1 MFQSAIFFYLCTHNI
16 VLVTQTYHIE
26 NQRSMKTL
34 LITLTALAF
43 LSVFPIS
50 AQSISYSYDR
60 SGNRVGRKS
69 SSPNKV
75 KTKDHNVTN
84 AVISSNVNAIYN
96 SISKNIEII
105 PRDFLCTPIRV
116 SVYSA
121 SGQMIYNSIVP
132 KERVTIDASSFA
144 VGIYLVEVECGET
157 KLNRKITIK

>member
-1 MFQSAIFFYLCTHNI
+1 
-16 VLVTQTYHIE
+16 
-26 NQRSMKTL
+26 MKTL

-96 SISKNIEII
+96 SISKNI
-105 PRDFLCTPIRV
+105 
-116 SVYSA
+116 
-121 SGQMIYNSIVP
+121 
-132 KERVTIDASSFA
+132 
-144 VGIYLVEVECGET
+144 
-157 KLNRKITIK
+157 